1 MAGKK
6 KTILVFHI
14 IAIINFCK
22 NTLAFYD
29 YTVNTNSGLVKG
41 KLNEFKGFHY
51 YSFEGIPYAENT
63 AGENRF
69 KPPVPKKSWSHI
81 LDATRNGPVC
91 PQMEIQYKRNQMS
104 EDCLNLNIYVPTNIT
119 KSLPIFVY
127 IHGGGHFMSSGNTE
141 LKYGPQYLLQ
151 KDIIFVTMNY
161 RLHAFGFLSLNTQD
175 ACGNSGLKDVILSLK
190 WIKQNLQYFGGDT
203 SRITVGGQS
212 SGATLTNLLMLST
225 NTNGLFQQAV
235 LLCSFAFSPRGITRH
250 PEETAFVLG
259 KRLGIKGNDSTTLL
273 NRLRQMNAFEITDA
287 FEQMYKNNA
296 NILAPYSAFVP
307 SIDKMCAQP
316 SVEDVPAKMLEN
328 RIPQV
333 PILIGHN
340 SNEGAYMLK
349 TIFNHLNEVE
359 KLKKDLETL
368 IPTDIQYPPGSKEA
382 KELAKA
388 ITYFYFG
395 KYNIADDEFCF
406 MCLIDYLT
414 DISYGVYSNDAWIR
428 KYKKQSNSKNLY
440 LYEFGFDGMLNWAK
454 IAYGLDSTGAIHA
467 DELGYLFR
475 TKSTKPFLDKLD
487 SRSKKMLVTMTD
499 FLTDFV
505 KYGNPTPSHSNNDM
519 VWSEYGKEAKFLN
532 INDNLR
538 VMRRGTTVR
547 TAKFNFWNKVYEDYF
562 SYVNGGGK
570 MTQKPVQ

>member
-1 MAGKK
+1 MAVIKK
-6 KTILVFHI
+6 KVLVFHI
-14 IAIINFCK
+14 IAIINLCE
-22 NTLAFYD
+22 NTQAFFGD
-29 YTVNTNSGLVKG
+29 IVNTNSGLVKG
-41 KLNEFKGFHY
+41 KLNEFEGFYY

-81 LDATRNGPVC
+81 LDATRTGPVC
-91 PQMEIQYKRNQMS
+91 PQMEMKYKRNQMN
-104 EDCLNLNIYVPTNIT
+104 EDCLSLNIYVPANIT
-119 KSLPIFVY
+119 KPLPIFVF
-127 IHGGGHFMSSGNTE
+127 IHGGGHFMSSGNTDSM
-141 LKYGPQYLLQ
+141 YGPQYLLQ

-161 RLHAFGFLSLNTQD
+161 RLHAFGFLSLNTED

-190 WIKQNLQYFGGDT
+190 WIKQNLKYFGGDT

-235 LLCSFAFSPRGITRH
+235 LLSGGAFSPRGIIRH
-250 PEETAFVLG
+250 PEDKAFVLG
-259 KRLGIKGNDSTTLL
+259 KILGIKGYDTTTLL
-273 NRLRQMNAFEITDA
+273 NRLRKMNAFEITDA
-287 FEQMYKNNA
+287 FEQMYKTND
-296 NILAPYSAFVP
+296 NILAPYSAFIP

-316 SVEDVPAKMLEN
+316 SVEDVPAKILEN

-340 SNEGAYMLK
+340 SNEGAFMLK
-349 TIFNHLNEVE
+349 TIFNNLKEYE
-359 KLKKDLETL
+359 KLKRDLERL
-368 IPTDIQYPPGSKEA
+368 IPTDIQYPPGSKKA

-395 KYNIADDEFCF
+395 KTKIAGDEFCL
-406 MCLIDYLT
+406 MCLIDYIS

-428 KYKKQSNSKNLY
+428 KYKEQSNSKNLY
-440 LYEFGFDGMLNWAK
+440 LYELDFDGMLNWAK
-454 IAYGLDSTGAIHA
+454 ITYGLNTTGAVHA
-467 DELGYLFR
+467 DELGYIFR
-475 TKSTKPFLDKLD
+475 TKSTKPFLDNID

-505 KYGNPTPSHSNNDM
+505 KYGNPTPPHRNNDIM
-519 VWSEYGKEAKFLN
+519 WPEYGKEGNFLT

-547 TAKFNFWNKVYEDYF
+547 MAKLNFWNKVYEDYF
-562 SYVNGGGK
+562 SYVNRGGK
-570 MTQKPVQ
+570 ITHKTMQ